1 MMSVCTCASSKHDW
15 ALMCSIG
22 QGVGWSG
29 EGPGVGRGQVWGGAR
44 CGEGPGCGVEWSGE
58 GPGVGRGQGVGTI
71 ASPCRLLN

>member
-1 MMSVCTCASSKHDW
+1 M
-15 ALMCSIG
+15 
-22 QGVGWSG
+22 
-29 EGPGVGRGQVWGGAR
+29 EWGGAR